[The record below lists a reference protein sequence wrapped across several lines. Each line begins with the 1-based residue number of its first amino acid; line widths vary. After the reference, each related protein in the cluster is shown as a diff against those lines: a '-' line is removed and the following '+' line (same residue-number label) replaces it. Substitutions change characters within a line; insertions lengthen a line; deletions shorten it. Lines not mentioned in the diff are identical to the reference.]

1 VPHPLYTE
9 EGQAERRKT
18 AAAGIEAA
26 WDRIQGKWVNPF
38 YRSLVERGLPMI
50 RRSPCIL
57 VTALCCLL
65 AIATPASAESA
76 WVLWAHMTG
85 GLYPRGEWEVL
96 EGYKDIAQ
104 CRGAAVANAQARRE
118 TLLKAWGD
126 LADPF
131 DPAHPDVTYD
141 HLPKEQRRV
150 IARQQV
156 DSAITVIGGYV

>member
-65 AIATPASAESA
+65 AIATPASGRERVGAVVSGDWRPEWSIRLPSAE
-76 WVLWAHMTG
+76 WL
-85 GLYPRGEWEVL
+85 L
-96 EGYKDIAQ
+96 ESHGVRA
-104 CRGAAVANAQARRE
+104 GRR
-118 TLLKAWGD
+118 
-126 LADPF
+126 
-131 DPAHPDVTYD
+131 
-141 HLPKEQRRV
+141 
-150 IARQQV
+150 
-156 DSAITVIGGYV
+156 